1 MNQRRPPRLT
11 AETTT
16 EICGRFP
23 LGDEA
28 RGLLADGIGP
38 EAFLDRLLEAGHI
51 VDAARFLAHGL
62 PKREAVWWA
71 CRAARR
77 AAGAK
82 PSPEVDAAIR
92 AAEAWVVEPTEE
104 NRRPAFDAAEAATFA
119 TAAGCAAASAFW
131 SGGSLAPPAAP
142 VVPPGEYMTAMGASA
157 AVLLAGAEGPADQIP
172 AAYRALIDDGLA
184 IARGEGLWTEPAP
197 KAPEPSPSRK
207 PAPTEL
213 KQPIRWE

>member
-1 MNQRRPPRLT
+1 M
-11 AETTT
+11 
-16 EICGRFP
+16 
-23 LGDEA
+23 
-28 RGLLADGIGP
+28 
-38 EAFLDRLLEAGHI
+38 
-51 VDAARFLAHGL
+51 GL
-62 PKREAVWWA
+62 PVGP
-71 CRAARR
+71 ARSR
-77 AAGAK
+77 GR
-82 PSPEVDAAIR
+82 SRRRSVEAAIR

-104 NRRPAFDAAEAATFA
+104 NRRPAMAAAEAATFA

-157 AVLLAGAEGPADQIP
+157 AVLLAGAGEPAGKLP

-184 IARGEGLWTEPAP
+184 IARGEGLWAEPVP
-197 KAPEPSPSRK
+197 RAPEPSPSRK

>member
-1 MNQRRPPRLT
+1 MSQRRSPRLT
-11 AETTT
+11 AETA
-16 EICGRFP
+16 EEVCGRFP
-23 LGDEA
+23 VGEA
-28 RGLLADGIGP
+28 ARALLAEGMAP
-38 EAFLDRLLEAGHI
+38 EAFLDRLLEAEQY

-62 PKREAVWWA
+62 PKCEAVWWA

-82 PSPEVDAAIR
+82 PSPEVEAAIR

-104 NRRPAFDAAEAATFA
+104 NRRPAMAAAEAATFA
-119 TAAGCAAASAFW
+119 TPAGCAAISAFW

-142 VVPPGEYMTAMGASA
+142 VVPPGEYMTAMGAA
-157 AVLLAGAEGPADQIP
+157 AAMLLAGADEPAGKLA

-184 IARGEGLWTEPAP
+184 IARGEGLWAEPVPRAP
-197 KAPEPSPSRK
+197 DPPRKAA
-207 PAPTEL
+207 PAEL